1 MGTGANQIAT
11 KKDLYTAF
19 GAFASASTSR
29 ECPTYAEIIAEGLI
43 VSTTLDSKRLVKY
56 SLISAAVV
64 QSGISLSSTSWYV
77 GSNSASV
84 NVTVTLTNATGFTV
98 TDNATWITTSKS
110 GNTVTITATANTST
124 SSRSG
129 TVTFTVSAS
138 QAGDGV
144 ARTATFTVSQSGAAA
159 YDPTITVYITN
170 LQAITEYH
178 NPVGIDGDTYFTWSD
193 GSDIDVDLTYDLY
206 YYDGNLYNTIRGT
219 LSQWEA
225 WYDLVSGSDDCC
237 LWNSDWGDVIAG
249 PMGDS
254 DCDRL
259 METIREAIDSGDTEC
274 NFEFPFDLAPSPS
287 VSPTSITF
295 PSSGGSRT
303 VTLNNGVLTSSSK
316 TSSWITLSGAAT
328 GSTSVTITASA
339 NTTTSPRSGYV
350 YIYVNGTSCSIYVYQ
365 NGQTSTDVTIPV
377 SYSIDWGSAN
387 GVELDISL
395 SVSGY
400 NTSTGNTKPIAS
412 NVRIN
417 AGYSGPQHDG
427 TTFLGNLIIPEGE
440 IGDWEIRVW
449 GNYYSSSN
457 GWANIC
463 FWDSETANHRYAAC
477 SDLDMAGW
485 YSASTAPALSAPL
498 THIENYGGSVDILF
512 WSDEYGSGW
521 DSDISDVIQGSGGG
535 NTDAPI
541 VTVTPNQYNGWGL
554 SSKSS
559 ISGYRCYQSS
569 NSYHTNNGLDIMRIN
584 ISGMGGYKFTI
595 YIRSYAETTY
605 DYTAAGALDVALS
618 TTNNSTNY
626 PTGSYS
632 SMPSSIKAWTRGNQ
646 QSGTDLSSYT
656 AVTYNI
662 PDNFPHF
669 IDIAYKKD
677 SGVNTGD
684 DRGYVL
690 IPNTY
695 LA

>member
-1 MGTGANQIAT
+1 MATGTNGIAT
-11 KKDLYTAF
+11 KEDLYTAF
-19 GAFASASTSR
+19 GAFSSASTSKQ
-29 ECPTYAEIIAEGLI
+29 CPTYAEIIAEGLI
-43 VSTTLDSKRLVKY
+43 VSTTLNSNQLVKY

-64 QSGISLSSTSWYV
+64 S
-77 GSNSASV
+77 
-84 NVTVTLTNATGFTV
+84 
-98 TDNATWITTSKS
+98 
-110 GNTVTITATANTST
+110 
-124 SSRSG
+124 
-129 TVTFTVSAS
+129 
-138 QAGDGV
+138 
-144 ARTATFTVSQSGAAA
+144 
-159 YDPTITVYITN
+159 DPIITVHITN

-178 NPVGIDGDTYFTWSD
+178 GSFGIDGDTYFAWSD
-193 GSDIDVDLTYDLY
+193 GSEIDVGLTYDLY
-206 YYDGNLYNTIRGT
+206 YYDGTLYNTIRGT

-225 WYDLVSGSDDCC
+225 LYDLISGSDDCC
-237 LWNSDWGDVIAG
+237 LWNNDWGDVIAG
-249 PMGDS
+249 PMYDS

-303 VTLNNGVLTSSSK
+303 VTLNNGVLTSSSE
-316 TSSWITLSGAAT
+316 TLSWITLSGVAT

-377 SYSIDWGSAN
+377 SYSIDWGSADD
-387 GVELDISL
+387 VELDISL

-400 NTSTGNTKPIAS
+400 NTSTGDTKPIAS
-412 NVRIN
+412 NIRIN
-417 AGYSGPQHDG
+417 AGYSGTQHDG

-440 IGDWEIRVW
+440 LDDWEIRIW

-485 YSASTAPALSAPL
+485 YSASAAPALSAPL
-498 THIENYGGSVDILF
+498 THIEKYGGSVDILF

-521 DSDISDVIQGSGGG
+521 DSDMSDVIQGSGGG

-541 VTVTPNQYNGWGL
+541 VTVTPNQYNGWEL

-569 NSYHTNNGLDIMRIN
+569 DSYHTNNGLDIMRIN
-584 ISGMGGYKFTI
+584 ISGMGGYDFTI

-656 AVTYNI
+656 AVTYTI